1 MTLWEKICQLF
12 IVYPSDLT
20 GVAKVTAAGE
30 TTRAALAEYPV
41 ADCCMTRATS
51 VTWEQVRKMLSGV
64 QSYSRIPLI
73 LTCDEEGG
81 TGEPLDGHHRHHP
94 DRPHAGL

>member
-41 ADCCMTRATS
+41 GGLLYDKS
-51 VTWEQVRKMLSGV
+51 NLVTWEQVRKMLSGV

-81 TGEPLDGHHRHHP
+81 R
-94 DRPHAGL
+94 